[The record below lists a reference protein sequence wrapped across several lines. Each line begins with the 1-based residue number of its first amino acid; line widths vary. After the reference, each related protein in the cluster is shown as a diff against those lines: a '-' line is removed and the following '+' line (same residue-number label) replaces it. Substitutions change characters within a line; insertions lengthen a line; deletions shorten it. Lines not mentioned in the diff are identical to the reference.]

1 MVSVFP
7 QIFVLGFMMVY
18 VALLLGLIWWSW
30 QSRARSQ
37 RRPTLVSRLK
47 LRRLINGKNQM

>member
-7 QIFVLGFMMVY
+7 QIFVLGFMIVY

-37 RRPTLVSRLK
+37 RRPTLLSRLN
-47 LRRLINGKNQM
+47 LRRLLNGKNQM